1 MDDLLALGALGLL
14 EIVMIQT
21 GRLVVRLVSLGR
33 WKAEPISSD
42 ESRIHAPAGAL
53 SFRHEG
59 RRVVT
64 PNGSLFVGIAFYVVL
79 VALLLALGATGG
91 SRLERV
97 GFDAAAWKAG
107 AETLAAS
114 NDAGCV
120 RGGMA
125 VDIVEKRNLIGAT
138 GTEVVRLLGTPQA
151 SSDRWSYDVGQCG
164 KWWGQNALVLTFDAN
179 GRVRSVE
186 VE

>member
-14 EIVMIQT
+14 EIVTIQT

-42 ESRIHAPAGAL
+42 QSRIHAPAGAL
-53 SFRHEG
+53 SFRHDG

-79 VALLLALGATGG
+79 VASLLALVTGG
-91 SRLERV
+91 PRLQRL
-97 GFDAAAWKAG
+97 GFDTAAWKA
-107 AETLAAS
+107 AAGTVAAT
-114 NDAGCV
+114 NDRGCV

-125 VDIVEKRNLIGAT
+125 VDLVEKRNLIGAT
-138 GTEVVRLLGTPQA
+138 GTEVVSLLGSPQDA
-151 SSDRWSYDVGQCG
+151 SGQWSYDVGQCG
-164 KWWGQNALVLTFDAN
+164 TWWGQNALVLTFDAN

-186 VE
+186 LE